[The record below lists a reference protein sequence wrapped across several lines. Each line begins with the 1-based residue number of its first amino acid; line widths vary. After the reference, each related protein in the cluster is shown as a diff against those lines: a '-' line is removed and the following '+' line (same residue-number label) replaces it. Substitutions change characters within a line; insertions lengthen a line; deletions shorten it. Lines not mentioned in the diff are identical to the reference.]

1 MMASLC
7 LALALVS
14 DPLAGRLCGKGPTP
28 PDGYSPPLISNGDL
42 NMLVEW
48 TGGQSGRA
56 YNQMRTTVYWQG
68 RRGPARDAE
77 LFAFG
82 RFNPTMVVE
91 GKAVGLPTAWSQTLD
106 VRQAL
111 VTCVGAFVEGLEAT
125 TEVFCA
131 LDRNVVAIRR
141 TVANTSGK
149 PLNLTLDL
157 AYTIEPHSRLV
168 GAWTKQDRYFE
179 TSPYVRMR
187 GIWEEPNTDVRRVFH
202 GLTYGQN
209 VIGFDIAVTACD
221 GGFLRRDVTLAP
233 GAKTSHAWFV
243 TYSDTYEKTPT
254 AIPQTDWDGLFA
266 THAKLWADYW
276 AESFVRLPDA
286 KLQRMYDV
294 QQYHLRCNVTRWG
307 FPVGIFPFHWQG
319 KYFGFDEMYIHD
331 GLVSSGHFSV
341 ARRCPDW
348 RYAVMHRALTRQSHY
363 TKRGKYGAR
372 WLWMS
377 LEEGDVETAGI
388 GFWMDHIFA
397 MGSIARS
404 AWTQYAYSGDRDYLE
419 KVGYPIVL
427 ECARF
432 YRNNW
437 ILEGPDGVAWIG
449 RCTDLERL
457 GPSKDKAFLSTCS
470 AIYALRVAADA
481 ADVLGVDRDEAADF
495 RTAADRLVKGLPTDP
510 TGTRYVAYENCT
522 EESVG
527 TLGGL
532 YPFPIFP
539 NGETRQTNA
548 AWHFINAGKAAG
560 NMYPMGKSVC
570 PWYAAKMS
578 ASMTELGDRTEPAR
592 WLLEA
597 AGAMGPFGET
607 WEINEPGLRI
617 HPWFT
622 TASGNC
628 VFAVNE
634 MLVRGTVP
642 ETWKGYAFRLPDGK
656 GRWIDC
662 EVKDGR
668 RVRFHR
674 TGISRVG
681 SVAKERGF

>member
-91 GKAVGLPTAWSQTLD
+91 GKAVGLPAAWSQTLD
-106 VRQAL
+106 VSQAL
-111 VTCVGAFVEGLEAT
+111 VTCVGEFAEGLEAT

-221 GGFLRRDVTLAP
+221 GGLIRRDVALAP

-254 AIPQTDWDGLFA
+254 AIPQTNWDGLF
-266 THAKLWADYW
+266 
-276 AESFVRLPDA
+276 
-286 KLQRMYDV
+286 
-294 QQYHLRCNVTRWG
+294 
-307 FPVGIFPFHWQG
+307 
-319 KYFGFDEMYIHD
+319 
-331 GLVSSGHFSV
+331 
-341 ARRCPDW
+341 
-348 RYAVMHRALTRQSHY
+348 
-363 TKRGKYGAR
+363 
-372 WLWMS
+372 
-377 LEEGDVETAGI
+377 
-388 GFWMDHIFA
+388 
-397 MGSIARS
+397 
-404 AWTQYAYSGDRDYLE
+404 
-419 KVGYPIVL
+419 
-427 ECARF
+427 
-432 YRNNW
+432 
-437 ILEGPDGVAWIG
+437 
-449 RCTDLERL
+449 
-457 GPSKDKAFLSTCS
+457 
-470 AIYALRVAADA
+470 
-481 ADVLGVDRDEAADF
+481 
-495 RTAADRLVKGLPTDP
+495 
-510 TGTRYVAYENCT
+510 
-522 EESVG
+522 
-527 TLGGL
+527 
-532 YPFPIFP
+532 PFPIFP

-548 AWHFINAGKAAG
+548 AWHFINAGKTAG

-578 ASMTELGDRTEPAR
+578 ASMTELGDRAEPAR
-592 WLLEA
+592 WLHEA

-642 ETWKGYAFRLPDGK
+642 ETWKDYAFRLPDGK

>member
-91 GKAVGLPTAWSQTLD
+91 GKAVGLPAAWSQTLD

-111 VTCVGAFVEGLEAT
+111 VTCVGAFAEGLEAT

-187 GIWEEPNTDVRRVFH
+187 GVWEEPNTDVRRVFH

-221 GGFLRRDVTLAP
+221 GGLIRRDVALAP

-266 THAKLWADYW
+266 THAKLWAGYW

-294 QQYHLRCNVTRWG
+294 QQYHLRCNATRWG

-372 WLWMS
+372 WL
-377 LEEGDVETAGI
+377 
-388 GFWMDHIFA
+388 
-397 MGSIARS
+397 
-404 AWTQYAYSGDRDYLE
+404 
-419 KVGYPIVL
+419 
-427 ECARF
+427 
-432 YRNNW
+432 
-437 ILEGPDGVAWIG
+437 
-449 RCTDLERL
+449 
-457 GPSKDKAFLSTCS
+457 
-470 AIYALRVAADA
+470 
-481 ADVLGVDRDEAADF
+481 
-495 RTAADRLVKGLPTDP
+495 
-510 TGTRYVAYENCT
+510 
-522 EESVG
+522 
-527 TLGGL
+527 
-532 YPFPIFP
+532 
-539 NGETRQTNA
+539 
-548 AWHFINAGKAAG
+548 
-560 NMYPMGKSVC
+560 
-570 PWYAAKMS
+570 
-578 ASMTELGDRTEPAR
+578 
-592 WLLEA
+592 LEA

-642 ETWKGYAFRLPDGK
+642 ETWKDYAFRLPDGK